1 MVFYGALCKGPVYK
15 YRMNRPVCP
24 VCQQR
29 PCAVNYCRDD
39 VTHYR
44 SRCENCIRKNKGL
57 PKREPGWQ
65 AAGYKKKIVCD
76 RCGFRA
82 RYSAQ
87 MLVYH
92 MDGRLT
98 NTEVRNLKS
107 VCKNCEVEL
116 AKSELPW
123 RQGGLEPDV

>member
-15 YRMNRPVCP
+15 YRMNRPTCP

-29 PCAVNYCRDD
+29 PCAVNYSRDD

-57 PKREPGWQ
+57 PKREPGW
-65 AAGYKKKIVCD
+65 ASAGYKKKMVCD

-107 VCKNCEVEL
+107 VCKNCEIEL
-116 AKSELPW
+116 TKSELPW

>member
-1 MVFYGALCKGPVYK
+1 MPFGKGPAYK
-15 YRMNRPVCP
+15 YRMNRPTCP
-24 VCQQR
+24 ACQQR
-29 PCAVNYCRDD
+29 PCAVNYCRDN

-57 PKREPGWQ
+57 PKREPSW
-65 AAGYKKKIVCD
+65 AATGYKKKMVCD

-92 MDGRLT
+92 MDGRLS
-98 NTEVRNLKS
+98 NTEIRNLKS
-107 VCKNCEVEL
+107 VCRNCEIEL

-123 RQGGLEPDV
+123 RRGDLETDV